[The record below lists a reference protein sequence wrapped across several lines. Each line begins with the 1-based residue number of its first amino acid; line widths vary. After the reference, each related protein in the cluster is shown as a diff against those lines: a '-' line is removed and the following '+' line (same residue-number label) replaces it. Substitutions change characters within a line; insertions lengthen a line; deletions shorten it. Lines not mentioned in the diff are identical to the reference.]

1 MTMHNP
7 AHLDDILKGLVTD
20 SLKLT
25 ITDVA
30 LHLDISQKILSKVL
44 NARWA
49 VTPEMTVRLEMEFGN
64 PSADHWLK
72 LQNAYDLWQTR
83 QHQSVLN
90 VLPNDFEVA

>member
-44 NARWA
+44 NAR
-49 VTPEMTVRLEMEFGN
+49 
-64 PSADHWLK
+64 
-72 LQNAYDLWQTR
+72 
-83 QHQSVLN
+83 
-90 VLPNDFEVA
+90 

>member
-1 MTMHNP
+1 
-7 AHLDDILKGLVTD
+7 
-20 SLKLT
+20 
-25 ITDVA
+25 
-30 LHLDISQKILSKVL
+30 
-44 NARWA
+44 
-49 VTPEMTVRLEMEFGN
+49 MTVRLEMEFGN

>member
-1 MTMHNP
+1 
-7 AHLDDILKGLVTD
+7 
-20 SLKLT
+20 
-25 ITDVA
+25 
-30 LHLDISQKILSKVL
+30 
-44 NARWA
+44 
-49 VTPEMTVRLEMEFGN
+49 MEFGN